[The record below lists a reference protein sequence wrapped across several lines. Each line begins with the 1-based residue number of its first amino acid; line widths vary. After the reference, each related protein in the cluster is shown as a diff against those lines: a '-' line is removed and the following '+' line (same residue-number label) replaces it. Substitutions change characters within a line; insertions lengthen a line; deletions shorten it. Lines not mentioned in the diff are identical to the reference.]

1 MNIIRFFI
9 NNRILKKRIAFVYQ
23 YSQTSQ
29 YWKSRKK
36 G

>member
-1 MNIIRFFI
+1 MNIIRFFV
-9 NNRILKKRIAFVYQ
+9 NNRIKKKRIACVYQ
-23 YSQTSQ
+23 YSRTSQ